1 MPSLGWFV
9 LLSVVADAAQPW
21 WSMLELIESS
31 DASAEADSPPSRC
44 CFNDGDLISLRADT
58 DLFMGR
64 CDGCV
69 PGGAYQDS
77 AFVHVSDPKDAPWAQ
92 WKVFNTLDGKLVL
105 QADTGKFLGR
115 CNNCAPGAAYPDEAF
130 VHVEDWHTSP
140 WAQWVCV
147 DAGNGKI
154 ALQADS
160 GRYLARCNSCL
171 PGAYPNAAFVHAT
184 SVSEAYAQ
192 WTVVSKN
199 PSVGLCAPNAIT
211 PPPTT
216 TCIPTSA
223 PAPITTAPTTKP
235 VTTAPPTTAPP
246 VTTTPAP
253 TAPITTT
260 PKPTTTTPK
269 PTTTAPVTAAPTTTT
284 PTPTTTTPKP
294 TTTTPK
300 PTTTAPVTAAP
311 TTTTPAPTPVP
322 KPCPAR
328 VRKAWTAHTDAEKAL
343 FQNALEQAM
352 VRGFHHK
359 FIEVHLESKSEHEAH
374 DCLFFLWHRRYLLAY
389 ETMLRSLGDQ
399 YRCITLPFWDFST
412 LSAKYATG
420 SCSTFPECN
429 PLLSDMGALETV
441 GYDLGAG
448 TYTVSGAGCQ
458 ADTCVKSAH
467 PVTRNF
473 CQSQDAFSTKR
484 CYQCIPR
491 NKWSLTAPPSDT
503 YISNVYNQLFSSKP
517 YDFTKV
523 TKGVQYRYHNGIHGA
538 LASTMGTFAS
548 PGDPIFYVHH
558 ATVDALYA
566 IYYQCVVPPLNV
578 DLKHSTVWPNRADW
592 GASCSKVRNGVTG
605 AYEPTDHLTMNLI
618 GANGK
623 YVDVQD
629 PSSVLKPFFDAV
641 GLQTFADLYDIRALG
656 EMSYSYDFGLSSL
669 GGLAQQCDKY
679 GSPTTVRVGLEEAT
693 TDEVVSKEDQFM
705 REMYLYCQAQNV
717 PQDQIMERIN
727 WMQCVFHNECKQGVF
742 DYSDA
747 FRTSFDVHGS
757 PYCYV
762 TISQLAN
769 RTLSINV
776 PGWEQV
782 YARHYSCAST
792 VM

>member
-1 MPSLGWFV
+1 
-9 LLSVVADAAQPW
+9 
-21 WSMLELIESS
+21 MLELIESS

-44 CFNDGDLISLRADT
+44 CFNDGDVISLRADT
-58 DLFMGR
+58 DWFMGR
-64 CDGCV
+64 CNGCV
-69 PGGAYQDS
+69 PRGAYPDS

-92 WKVFNTLDGKLVL
+92 WQVFNTCDGKLVL
-105 QADTGKFLGR
+105 QADTGKYLGR
-115 CNNCAPGAAYPDEAF
+115 CNNCAPGAAYPDQAF

-140 WAQWVCV
+140 WAKWVCV

-160 GRYLARCNSCL
+160 GRYLASTNHYDPKAHHYCPRNCC
-171 PGAYPNAAFVHAT
+171 ADYDHPNTHH
-184 SVSEAYAQ
+184 Y
-192 WTVVSKN
+192 N
-199 PSVGLCAPNAIT
+199 PSTNHYDPKAHHCCPRNCCADYDHPYTHHYNPSTNHYDPKAHHYCSRNCCT
-211 PPPTT
+211 NHYNPKAHHYSPRNCCADYDHPYTHDCSPHYFHPCT
-216 TCIPTSA
+216 DPSA
-223 PAPITTAPTTKP
+223 
-235 VTTAPPTTAPP
+235 
-246 VTTTPAP
+246 
-253 TAPITTT
+253 
-260 PKPTTTTPK
+260 
-269 PTTTAPVTAAPTTTT
+269 
-284 PTPTTTTPKP
+284 
-294 TTTTPK
+294 
-300 PTTTAPVTAAP
+300 
-311 TTTTPAPTPVP
+311 
-322 KPCPAR
+322 
-328 VRKAWTAHTDAEKAL
+328 KAVSCAT
-343 FQNALEQAM
+343 M
-352 VRGFHHK
+352 VLGFHHK
-359 FIEVHLESKSEHEAH
+359 FIEIHLESKSEHEAH

-484 CYQCIPR
+484 CYQYVAACIPR

-566 IYYQCVVPPLNV
+566 IYYQCVVPPLNY
-578 DLKHSTVWPNRADW
+578 DLKHSTVWPNRANW

-669 GGLAQQCDKY
+669 GGLAQQCDNY
-679 GSPTTVRVGLEEAT
+679 ASPTTVRVGLEEAT

>member
-1 MPSLGWFV
+1 
-9 LLSVVADAAQPW
+9 
-21 WSMLELIESS
+21 MLELIESS

-44 CFNDGDLISLRADT
+44 CFNDGDVISLRADT
-58 DLFMGR
+58 DWFMGR
-64 CDGCV
+64 CNGCV
-69 PGGAYQDS
+69 PRGAYPDS

-92 WKVFNTLDGKLVL
+92 WQVFNTCDGKLVL
-105 QADTGKFLGR
+105 QADTGKYLGR
-115 CNNCAPGAAYPDEAF
+115 CNNCAPGAAYPDQAF

-140 WAQWVCV
+140 WAKWVCV

-199 PSVGLCAPNAIT
+199 PSAGL
-211 PPPTT
+211 
-216 TCIPTSA
+216 S
-223 PAPITTAPTTKP
+223 
-235 VTTAPPTTAPP
+235 
-246 VTTTPAP
+246 
-253 TAPITTT
+253 
-260 PKPTTTTPK
+260 
-269 PTTTAPVTAAPTTTT
+269 
-284 PTPTTTTPKP
+284 
-294 TTTTPK
+294 
-300 PTTTAPVTAAP
+300 
-311 TTTTPAPTPVP
+311 
-322 KPCPAR
+322 
-328 VRKAWTAHTDAEKAL
+328 
-343 FQNALEQAM
+343 M
-352 VRGFHHK
+352 VLGFHHK
-359 FIEVHLESKSEHEAH
+359 FIEIHLESKSEHEAH

-484 CYQCIPR
+484 CYQYVAACIPR

-566 IYYQCVVPPLNV
+566 IYYQCVVPPLNY
-578 DLKHSTVWPNRADW
+578 DLKHSTVWPNRANW

-669 GGLAQQCDKY
+669 GGLAQQCDNY
-679 GSPTTVRVGLEEAT
+679 ASPTTVRVGLEEAT

>member
-1 MPSLGWFV
+1 
-9 LLSVVADAAQPW
+9 
-21 WSMLELIESS
+21 MLELIESS

-44 CFNDGDLISLRADT
+44 CFKDGDVISLRADT
-58 DLFMGR
+58 DWFMGR
-64 CDGCV
+64 CNGCV
-69 PGGAYQDS
+69 PRGAYPDS

-92 WKVFNTLDGKLVL
+92 WQVFNTCDGKLVL
-105 QADTGKFLGR
+105 QADTGKYLGR
-115 CNNCAPGAAYPDEAF
+115 CNNCAPGAAYPDQAF

-140 WAQWVCV
+140 WAKWVCV

-160 GRYLARCNSCL
+160 GRYLASPRNCCADYDHPYTHDCSPHYFHPCTDPSAKAVSC
-171 PGAYPNAAFVHAT
+171 AT
-184 SVSEAYAQ
+184 
-192 WTVVSKN
+192 
-199 PSVGLCAPNAIT
+199 
-211 PPPTT
+211 
-216 TCIPTSA
+216 
-223 PAPITTAPTTKP
+223 
-235 VTTAPPTTAPP
+235 
-246 VTTTPAP
+246 
-253 TAPITTT
+253 
-260 PKPTTTTPK
+260 
-269 PTTTAPVTAAPTTTT
+269 
-284 PTPTTTTPKP
+284 
-294 TTTTPK
+294 
-300 PTTTAPVTAAP
+300 
-311 TTTTPAPTPVP
+311 
-322 KPCPAR
+322 
-328 VRKAWTAHTDAEKAL
+328 
-343 FQNALEQAM
+343 M
-352 VRGFHHK
+352 VLGFHHK
-359 FIEVHLESKSEHEAH
+359 FIEIHLESKSEHEAH

-566 IYYQCVVPPLNV
+566 IYYQCVVPPLNY

-669 GGLAQQCDKY
+669 GGLAQQCDNY
-679 GSPTTVRVGLEEAT
+679 ASPTTVRVGLEEAT

>member
-1 MPSLGWFV
+1 
-9 LLSVVADAAQPW
+9 
-21 WSMLELIESS
+21 MLELIESS

-44 CFNDGDLISLRADT
+44 CFNDGDVISLRADT
-58 DLFMGR
+58 DWFMGR
-64 CDGCV
+64 CNGCV
-69 PGGAYQDS
+69 PRGAYPDS

-92 WKVFNTLDGKLVL
+92 WQVFNTCDGKLVL
-105 QADTGKFLGR
+105 QADTGKYLGR
-115 CNNCAPGAAYPDEAF
+115 CNNCAPGAAYPDQAF

-140 WAQWVCV
+140 WAKWVCV

-199 PSVGLCAPNAIT
+199 PSAGL
-211 PPPTT
+211 
-216 TCIPTSA
+216 S
-223 PAPITTAPTTKP
+223 
-235 VTTAPPTTAPP
+235 
-246 VTTTPAP
+246 
-253 TAPITTT
+253 
-260 PKPTTTTPK
+260 
-269 PTTTAPVTAAPTTTT
+269 
-284 PTPTTTTPKP
+284 
-294 TTTTPK
+294 
-300 PTTTAPVTAAP
+300 
-311 TTTTPAPTPVP
+311 
-322 KPCPAR
+322 
-328 VRKAWTAHTDAEKAL
+328 
-343 FQNALEQAM
+343 M
-352 VRGFHHK
+352 VLGFHHK
-359 FIEVHLESKSEHEAH
+359 FIEIHLESKSEHEAH

-578 DLKHSTVWPNRADW
+578 DLKHSTVWPNRANW

-669 GGLAQQCDKY
+669 GGLAQQCDNY
-679 GSPTTVRVGLEEAT
+679 ASPTTVRVGLEEAT

>member
-1 MPSLGWFV
+1 
-9 LLSVVADAAQPW
+9 
-21 WSMLELIESS
+21 MLELIESS

-44 CFNDGDLISLRADT
+44 CFNDGDVISLRADT
-58 DLFMGR
+58 DWFMGR
-64 CDGCV
+64 CNGCV
-69 PGGAYQDS
+69 PRGAYPDS

-92 WKVFNTLDGKLVL
+92 WQVFNTCDGKLVL
-105 QADTGKFLGR
+105 QADTGKYLGR
-115 CNNCAPGAAYPDEAF
+115 CNNCAPGAAYPDQAF

-140 WAQWVCV
+140 WAKWVCV

-199 PSVGLCAPNAIT
+199 PSAGL
-211 PPPTT
+211 
-216 TCIPTSA
+216 S
-223 PAPITTAPTTKP
+223 
-235 VTTAPPTTAPP
+235 
-246 VTTTPAP
+246 
-253 TAPITTT
+253 
-260 PKPTTTTPK
+260 
-269 PTTTAPVTAAPTTTT
+269 
-284 PTPTTTTPKP
+284 
-294 TTTTPK
+294 
-300 PTTTAPVTAAP
+300 
-311 TTTTPAPTPVP
+311 
-322 KPCPAR
+322 
-328 VRKAWTAHTDAEKAL
+328 
-343 FQNALEQAM
+343 M
-352 VRGFHHK
+352 VLGFHHK

-484 CYQCIPR
+484 CYQYVAACIPR

-679 GSPTTVRVGLEEAT
+679 ASPTTVRVGLEEAT

-769 RTLSINV
+769 RTLSIDV